1 MNQGEGDDM
10 DKLAERVVD
19 RLIARLSDEKTA
31 DQVVAKWSAAI
42 DKSIGRG
49 VRRALWYLFLL
60 LCLLSAVKFG
70 LLEKVVT
77 LVMK

>member
-1 MNQGEGDDM
+1 MTTEDEM

-19 RLIARLSDEKTA
+19 RLIDRLADEKTA
-31 DQVVAKWSAAI
+31 DEIVGKWSSAI

-60 LCLLSAVKFG
+60 LCLLASVKFG
-70 LLEKVVT
+70 LFEKIA
-77 LVMK
+77 LMMK